1 MQLTKKTVVI
11 TGGGRGIGRALAERF
26 GRDGARVAL
35 LDVNTVDL
43 DVTRSALESA
53 GVMAKSYAV
62 NVAVEEEVVGAMD
75 RIVSDF
81 GSLDVIVNNAGILR
95 DAMLVKVKDGQI
107 VGKMSLAQWQAVI
120 DVNLTGVFLCGREA
134 AERMIRGGAGGVI
147 INISSISR
155 HGNAGQTNYS
165 AAKAGVAAL
174 SVAWAKEL
182 ARYGIRTGTIA
193 PGGTRT
199 EILSSMRP
207 EMLEKLLAPVPLK
220 RLGEPEEIAAA
231 AAFIVS
237 NDFSRAAAS
246 ISTVAFGFKDLP
258 SCGVPEKAGITRNR
272 RPPTLRDAQTGSC
285 CS

>member
-1 MQLTKKTVVI
+1 MQLTDKTVAI

-35 LDVNTVDL
+35 LDVNAADL
-43 DVTRSALESA
+43 ETTRSALEAA
-53 GVMAKSYAV
+53 GVVARSYEV
-62 NVAVEEEVVGAMD
+62 NVAVEAEVVGAMD
-75 RIVSDF
+75 RIVADF
-81 GSLDVIVNNAGILR
+81 GGLDVMVNNAGILR
-95 DAMLVKVKDGQI
+95 DALLVKVKEGAI

-134 AERMIRGGAGGVI
+134 AERMIRRGSGGVI

-174 SVAWAKEL
+174 TVVWAKEL
-182 ARYGIRTGTIA
+182 ARYGIRTGAIA
-193 PGGTRT
+193 PGGVRT
-199 EILSSMRP
+199 EILASMRP
-207 EMLEKLLAPVPLK
+207 EMLEKLVTPVPLQ

-237 NDFSRAAAS
+237 NDFFTGRC
-246 ISTVAFGFKDLP
+246 IDIDGGFR
-258 SCGVPEKAGITRNR
+258 V
-272 RPPTLRDAQTGSC
+272 
-285 CS
+285 